1 MERSLSK
8 NLCFTIALGLITLTT
23 ASCSSN
29 IENVPLGQA
38 SSEWDF
44 DHNLQFKKTKFDDH
58 HYQLEVI
65 PNNKVSF
72 ERLSVFLLRRSY
84 LICQGY
90 GYKLELIK
98 GVESFDHFRASPNLI
113 MPNLTANL
121 ECPVT
126 Q

>member
-1 MERSLSK
+1 MDSSTRLMV
-8 NLCFTIALGLITLTT
+8 IIPLITLLSIT
-23 ASCSSN
+23 SCAQSEKN
-29 IENVPLGQA
+29 FPLGQA

-44 DHNLQFKKTKFDDH
+44 DHNLQFKKTKFDDRN
-58 HYQLEVI
+58 YQLEVI
-65 PNNKVSF
+65 PNSKVNF

-113 MPNLTANL
+113 MPNLTAKL
-121 ECPVT
+121 ECPIT